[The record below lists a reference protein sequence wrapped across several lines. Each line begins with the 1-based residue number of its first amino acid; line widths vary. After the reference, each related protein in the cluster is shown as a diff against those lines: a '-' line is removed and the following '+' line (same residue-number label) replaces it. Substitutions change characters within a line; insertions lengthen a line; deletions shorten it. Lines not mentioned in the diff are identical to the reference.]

1 MKDGEFKTVAKYNDP
16 ISAHIAEGM
25 LRENGIPAMVFG
37 EVSAYPV
44 FNTNINP
51 VELKVNAEDYED
63 AMTLLAA
70 TQSAE

>member
-1 MKDGEFKTVAKYNDP
+1 MKDGELKTVGKYLDP
-16 ISAHIAEGM
+16 MSAHIAEGM

-37 EVSAYPV
+37 EVSSYPSMN
-44 FNTNINP
+44 FNSDP